1 MQKIFLTALFFIC
14 TFTSVSFADTIE
26 ITSLLETQGKNDT
39 SLLIGA
45 TEEQKA
51 QFIPD
56 GEVQSQIFAFYV
68 KIPGREFLF
77 DTGLKNG
84 NIIKRLEENGVKNS
98 DVKTIF
104 LTHLHPDHFGGLV
117 NGEDKATFPNAEIYV
132 SRIERD
138 YWVNELKNENV
149 IKALNLYKNKI
160 HVFEFG
166 DEIFEG
172 VKALDASGHTPGHTV
187 FDIKI
192 KGEEL
197 LIVGDIMHFIEIQLP
212 VPDVAVKY
220 DVDPAQAIKSRKKIL
235 DYAAENKIKIAGM
248 HIQEPG
254 IIKIKKVNNG
264 YEKLAVNNNTSKKV
278 YFAGPMF
285 CQAEKDYN
293 LKIANILEKHGYE
306 VFLPQR
312 DGFEAAMLEGKTE
325 EELTKMIFTK
335 DVSEILKADIIFMNL
350 DGRVP
355 DEGACIE
362 LGIAYA
368 ENKRCYG
375 IKTDT
380 RSAELIL
387 DLNPMIA
394 GCFKKIFKNFDGE
407 KLIKELENYLE
418 ENIL

>member
-1 MQKIFLTALFFIC
+1 MQKFFLAALFFI
-14 TFTSVSFADTIE
+14 FIFASASFAGAVE
-26 ITSLLETQGKNDT
+26 VTSLLERQGKNDT
-39 SLLIGA
+39 ALLIGA

-51 QFIPD
+51 KFIPD
-56 GEVQSQIFAFYV
+56 GEVKSQILAFYV
-68 KIPGREFLF
+68 KVPGREILF

-117 NGEDKATFPNAEIYV
+117 GGDDQAAFPNAEIYV

-149 IKALNLYKNKI
+149 IKALNLYKDKI

-166 DEIFEG
+166 DEIFGEI
-172 VKALDASGHTPGHTV
+172 KALDASGHTPGHTV

-192 KGEEL
+192 DGEEL

-220 DVDPAQAIKSRKKIL
+220 DVDPVQAVKSRKKIL

-254 IIKIKKVNNG
+254 IIKVKKVNDG
-264 YEKLAVNNNTSKKV
+264 YEKITDDNAGKKV

-293 LKIANILEKHGYE
+293 LKIANILEKHGYK

-325 EELTKMIFTK
+325 EELTKMIFEK
-335 DVSEILKADIIFMNL
+335 DVSEIRKADILFMNL

-375 IKTDT
+375 MKTDT

-407 KLIKELENYLE
+407 ALIKELENYLE
-418 ENIL
+418 KNSL